1 MVSALRQR
9 VLEAKKLL
17 GNSMKREL
25 SENQSQTE
33 SSFGFKWNKIDTYS
47 SQHVQDE
54 WKRWLVEK
62 YFDGKIG
69 DINALLSQGNMK
81 ILDAGCGSGL
91 SAKVVLGE
99 KLREHQYYGVE
110 ISNAVELC
118 EKEFKKLG
126 IMGKY
131 SQCDLNNI
139 DEDYGDFDIIFS
151 EGVLHHTDSVKT
163 SLCNLSKRLKTGGKF
178 LFYVYAK
185 KAPIRE
191 FTDDLVRRHL
201 TDLDNEEA
209 WD

>member
-81 ILDAGCGSGL
+81 ILDAGCGSGI
-91 SAKVVLGE
+91 SAKLLFGE
-99 KLREHQYYGVE
+99 KLREHQYYGVD

-139 DEDYGDFDIIFS
+139 DEDYGDFDIIFLRVFYIIQIAS
-151 EGVLHHTDSVKT
+151 KLH
-163 SLCNLSKRLKTGGKF
+163 CAIFLKGLKLAANFSSMYTLRK
-178 LFYVYAK
+178 
-185 KAPIRE
+185 
-191 FTDDLVRRHL
+191 HQ
-201 TDLDNEEA
+201 
-209 WD
+209 